1 MFEKAGWEPGLLPPR
16 CRRYYEVGV
25 ELVVYNQRGRIS
37 PPAPV
42 LVLIDGRLPP
52 EVGRNPSDA
61 VLKELLE
68 ASKTVAV
75 VGLSPK
81 PDRDSH
87 QVALYLKRQ
96 GYRVVPVYPRE
107 DFILGERVFR
117 TLGEIPFRV
126 DIVDVFRRSEETLP
140 VVEEAVRLRPRAVW
154 LQLGVV
160 NEAAVLLCEAAGVT
174 LIMDRCIMVEH
185 RRLCGGGS

>member
-1 MFEKAGWEPGLLPPR
+1 LT
-16 CRRYYEVGV
+16 
-25 ELVVYNQRGRIS
+25 
-37 PPAPV
+37 
-42 LVLIDGRLPP
+42 DGRLPSG
-52 EVGRNPSDA
+52 VFRNPEDA

-68 ASKTVAV
+68 ASRTVAV

-87 QVALYLKRQ
+87 RVALYLRQQ
-96 GYRVVPVYPRE
+96 GYRIVPVYPRE
-107 DFILGERVFR
+107 EFILGERVFR
-117 TLGEIPFRV
+117 RLGEIPFRV
-126 DIVDVFRRSEETLP
+126 DIVNVFRRSEETLP
-140 VVEEAVRLRPRAVW
+140 VVEEALGLRPRAVW

-160 NEAAVLLCEAAGVT
+160 NEAAVPLCEAAGVT